1 MFQLAIFRAGEAVG
15 ATWAHAA
22 RARAETR
29 GSRAI
34 FIHALVP
41 DHHHVDEGAPTL
53 VGPVSRPRVF
63 RDQGRDDGAGAAQA

>member
-1 MFQLAIFRAGEAVG
+1 
-15 ATWAHAA
+15 
-22 RARAETR
+22 
-29 GSRAI
+29 
-34 FIHALVP
+34 VP